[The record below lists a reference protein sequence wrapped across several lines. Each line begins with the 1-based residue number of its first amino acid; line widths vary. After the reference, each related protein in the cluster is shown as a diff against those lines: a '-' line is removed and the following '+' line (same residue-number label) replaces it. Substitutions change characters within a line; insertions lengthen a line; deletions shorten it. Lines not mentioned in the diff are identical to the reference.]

1 MQLPKQF
8 LIFNCK
14 EKKNYHGIWFMRNNH
29 ISLNVKK
36 NYINE
41 SKQNIQTCAFF
52 CQEMPYSMVTI
63 KNISEPY
70 LQAS

>member
-1 MQLPKQF
+1 
-8 LIFNCK
+8 
-14 EKKNYHGIWFMRNNH
+14 MRNNR

-70 LQAS
+70 LQTS